1 MAIAGVLLGPYEV
14 RPGVLSFAEEAKRVL
29 AHRQRG
35 LAKKFSQNRKKL
47 LTHGW
52 EVRNISP
59 CAAHEARGGPPPEGG
74 GRGP

>member
-1 MAIAGVLLGPYEV
+1 MTIAVALLGPYEV
-14 RPGVLSFAEEAKRVL
+14 RSGVLSIAEETKRVL
-29 AHRQRG
+29 ARRQRG
-35 LAKKFSQNRKKL
+35 LAKKFPKIVKKL